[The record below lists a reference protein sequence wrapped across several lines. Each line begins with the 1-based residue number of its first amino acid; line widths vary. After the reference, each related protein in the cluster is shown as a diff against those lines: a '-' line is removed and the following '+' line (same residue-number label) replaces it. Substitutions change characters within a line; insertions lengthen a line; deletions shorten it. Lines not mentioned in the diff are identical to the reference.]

1 MPGSHFST
9 QAHRKAAAVAQCG
22 PATALTATLPLVTIV
37 VVVVDVVLQ
46 KQQLLLFLSSGTST
60 SSCSS
65 RSGSGSRSRSGRR
78 RRRNASGRAV
88 AEAVEGHSQ
97 GATGRCNFFFRNGFV
112 TNVFA
117 SVPVFVCETVPRCV
131 KMLPFFK
138 YVCTS

>member
-1 MPGSHFST
+1 M
-9 QAHRKAAAVAQCG
+9 AQCG

-78 RRRNASGRAV
+78 RRNASGRAV

-97 GATGRCNFFFRNGFV
+97 GATGRRNFFFRNGFV